1 MDGARGII
9 MEVTWRHH
17 PNLAVFFVL
26 GHNNNLVIRFP
37 IIRTPRAHGETSTQ
51 LSLSC
56 PLAIVAF

>member
-9 MEVTWRHH
+9 TEVTWHHH
-17 PNLAVFFVL
+17 PNLVIFFVL

-37 IIRTPRAHGETSTQ
+37 IIRTPRAYGETSTQ
-51 LSLSC
+51 LSLSR